1 MDSSRRSGRLSRRVA
16 LERNLARMRSSGR
29 VKAVT
34 PAPDAP
40 TPGALRAMV
49 PDLGKS
55 DGAEVRQEL
64 RDLKRLHEVIH
75 FLGGAPD
82 LATLEREVLDLGVSV
97 SGLVRGLLA
106 LRVPGDRVP
115 GEGDGAIRYKVR
127 ARRGFE
133 EGDRGAESK
142 LLRGILNRTLEAR
155 ETLLEGDILD
165 EGILGHARGKSL
177 HLGAV
182 AALPLEAGGELLG
195 ALLLDD
201 PERRRPFS
209 PAEQSLLRSFAK
221 HAAQALLRVAEAER
235 GKRRLERMQ
244 RRIDRLE
251 VERDDLRKLADQA
264 RAGARSARTGSALEA
279 AFETPYPEAK
289 AWFTR
294 QYLTEALRR
303 AGGNLLIC
311 SQATGLPMARL
322 IGLLHHLEIEPQ
334 ASGSGVGWGD
344 AARR

>member
-34 PAPDAP
+34 PPPDAP

-55 DGAEVRQEL
+55 DGTEVRQEL

-106 LRVPGDRVP
+106 LRVPGDD
-115 GEGDGAIRYKVR
+115 DGAIRYKVR
-127 ARRGFE
+127 ARRGFD
-133 EGDRGAESK
+133 EGDRGPESK

-165 EGILGHARGKSL
+165 EGILGHARGKGL
-177 HLGAV
+177 RLGAV

-195 ALLLDD
+195 ALILDD

-235 GKRRLERMQ
+235 ARRRLERLQ
-244 RRIDRLE
+244 RRLERLE

-264 RAGARSARTGSALEA
+264 RAGARSARTGTALEA

-334 ASGSGVGWGD
+334 ASGSGAGWGD